1 LKSSDL
7 TTFLDVCTPQEKAK
21 LDVLF
26 ARAIYSTATPFHIVE
41 NHYWIEFFRHLRPA
55 YKLPS
60 RHCISNPL
68 LNKEYELMQEEV
80 NIKMQ
85 AADALTLVSDGWTDN
100 TGNSII
106 NVLFCT
112 PKPFFFKSVTSN
124 CESHTGEYI
133 SNILIGAIDSV
144 GHKKICAVV
153 TDNAAN
159 MKNAWKIL
167 QEKYPYLIIF
177 GCLAH
182 GINLLIKDILGIH
195 GFDIIL
201 KDVKDII
208 KFFKNRQLPREMLKQ
223 NQIEN
228 GGKPIALSLAVDT
241 RWGSNAKMLESLLKC
256 RNQIE
261 AVTVNKDITKIMP
274 TILRRTILDVNFW
287 FSVENIQQLLKVP
300 SDVITN
306 LEGDSANLS
315 YVHDTLNQMEK
326 DLRERVHFLEES
338 YQDQIMIFLKNR
350 REFISHPSQLAAR
363 YLNCKLRKNPLTE
376 EEENEAIDFIIDLGQ
391 KLNLNVEKLYADI
404 GEYNAKVSLWG
415 KDSLMKAADLMDPTT
430 WWKGLCGRRELSKIA
445 VILLS
450 IPATAA
456 ASERNW
462 SCFGN
467 IKTQKRNRLTKDTL
481 MKLVF
486 IKFNLNICKDMV
498 KLHSAKD
505 KRYKKQTMGTTTTNS
520 NTTTTDT
527 DTTDSNSNE
536 VLHHDETDEIQSIG
550 STVST
555 SEVEEIFLQFDSGAS
570 DSDE

>member
-1 LKSSDL
+1 
-7 TTFLDVCTPQEKAK
+7 
-21 LDVLF
+21 
-26 ARAIYSTATPFHIVE
+26 
-41 NHYWIEFFRHLRPA
+41 
-55 YKLPS
+55 
-60 RHCISNPL
+60 
-68 LNKEYELMQEEV
+68 
-80 NIKMQ
+80 
-85 AADALTLVSDGWTDN
+85 
-100 TGNSII
+100 
-106 NVLFCT
+106 
-112 PKPFFFKSVTSN
+112 
-124 CESHTGEYI
+124 
-133 SNILIGAIDSV
+133 
-144 GHKKICAVV
+144 
-153 TDNAAN
+153 
-159 MKNAWKIL
+159 
-167 QEKYPYLIIF
+167 
-177 GCLAH
+177 
-182 GINLLIKDILGIH
+182 
-195 GFDIIL
+195 
-201 KDVKDII
+201 
-208 KFFKNRQLPREMLKQ
+208 
-223 NQIEN
+223 
-228 GGKPIALSLAVDT
+228 
-241 RWGSNAKMLESLLKC
+241 
-256 RNQIE
+256 
-261 AVTVNKDITKIMP
+261 MP

-315 YVHDTLNQMEK
+315 CVHDTLNQMEK

-415 KDSLMKAADLMDPTT
+415 KDSLMKAADSMDPTT

>member
-1 LKSSDL
+1 
-7 TTFLDVCTPQEKAK
+7 LDVCTPQEKAK

-100 TGNSII
+100 NGNSII

-144 GHKKICAVV
+144 GHKKVCAVV

-208 KFFKNRQLPREMLKQ
+208 KFFKNRQLPREM
-223 NQIEN
+223 
-228 GGKPIALSLAVDT
+228 
-241 RWGSNAKMLESLLKC
+241 
-256 RNQIE
+256 
-261 AVTVNKDITKIMP
+261 P

-300 SDVITN
+300 SDVITI

-430 WWKGLCGRRELSKIA
+430 WWKGLCGRRGLSKIA